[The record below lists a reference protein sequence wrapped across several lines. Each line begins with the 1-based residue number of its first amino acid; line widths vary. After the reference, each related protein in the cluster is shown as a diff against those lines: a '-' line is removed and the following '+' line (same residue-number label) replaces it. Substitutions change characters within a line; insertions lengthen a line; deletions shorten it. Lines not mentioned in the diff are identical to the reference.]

1 MELVEVQALL
11 GNCTMLKRLKTF
23 GFLAGPEPVLVRL
36 YSRLAGLLELET
48 LSERESRQTA
58 GQTSPGLLMM
68 SDLSTLGV
76 RVFITCRKC
85 SYCCSHL
92 SPVYCEPINHSVVFT
107 ADLSSLT
114 VITDHLD

>member
-1 MELVEVQALL
+1 MEVQALL

-68 SDLSTLGV
+68 SDLSSLGV

-85 SYCCSHL
+85 SSVTAAVTCLQSTVNQSITRWFSL
-92 SPVYCEPINHSVVFT
+92 QISP
-107 ADLSSLT
+107 L
-114 VITDHLD
+114 